1 MENKLLVV
9 ENSDTV
15 TRIKEDDREIV
26 LIGTAHVSKES
37 VDEVAA
43 IIREESPDRVC
54 VEIDSGRYNSMKA
67 QNKWENLDIFKIL
80 KKGQGFLM
88 LANLAMSS
96 FQKKIGE
103 GLDVKPGDEMKSAI
117 STAEELGIPFSF
129 SDRDIQLTLKRAW
142 AKSGFWGKNK
152 MLASLIGSVFS
163 REKVTGEDIEKMK
176 ERSALDDMMEELS
189 DYLPSVKEVLIDE
202 RDRYLAT
209 NIFTAGGKKVVAV
222 VGAGHVPGMIKW
234 FEKYSEGSADF
245 DLKDIIEIPP
255 RSAVSKILP
264 WLIPALVVGLIGAG
278 FFKSGW
284 DRSLSMLLSWVIV
297 NGTFSAAGA
306 LIALAHP
313 LTIVLAFLAAPITS
327 MNPTIG
333 VGMFTGLLEAVLRKP
348 RVIDLENLGD
358 DIMSIKGFFKNRV
371 THILVVFFLSSVGS
385 AVGTFIA
392 LPYLTSLLS

>member
-1 MENKLLVV
+1 MLVV

-26 LIGTAHVSKES
+26 LIGTAHVSKDS
-37 VDEVAA
+37 VDEVAS
-43 IIREESPDRVC
+43 IIREEAPDRVC

-67 QNKWENLDIFKIL
+67 ENKWENLDIFKIL

-103 GLDVKPGDEMKSAI
+103 GLDVKPGDEMKAAI
-117 STAEELGIPFSF
+117 DTAQGLDIPFSF
-129 SDRDIQLTLKRAW
+129 SDRDIQVTLKRAW

-163 REKVTGEDIEKMK
+163 REKVSGEDIEKMK
-176 ERSALDDMMEELS
+176 ERSALDDMMNELS

-202 RDRYLAT
+202 RDRYLAA
-209 NIFTAGGKKVVAV
+209 NIFTASGKKIVAV

-234 FEKYSEGSADF
+234 FEKYSEGSESF

-255 RSAVSKILP
+255 PGVFSKILP
-264 WLIPALVVGLIGAG
+264 WLIPALVLGLIGAG
-278 FFKSGW
+278 FFRSGW

-358 DIMSIKGFFKNRV
+358 DILSVKGFFRNRV

-385 AVGTFIA
+385 AIGTFIA

>member
-1 MENKLLVV
+1 MLVV

-37 VDEVAA
+37 VNEVSS
-43 IIREESPDRVC
+43 IIREEAPDRVC
-54 VEIDSGRYNSMKA
+54 VEIDAGRYNSMKA
-67 QNKWENLDIFKIL
+67 GNKWEHLDIFKIL

-103 GLDVKPGDEMKSAI
+103 GLDVKPGEEMKAAI
-117 STAEELGIPFSF
+117 DTARELDIPFSF
-129 SDRDIQLTLKRAW
+129 SDRDIQVTLKRAW

-163 REKVTGEDIEKMK
+163 REKISGDDIEKMK
-176 ERSALDDMMEELS
+176 ERSALDDMMSELS

-209 NIFTAGGKKVVAV
+209 NIFTATGKKVVAV

-234 FEKYSEGSADF
+234 FEKFSSGSESF
-245 DLKDIIEIPP
+245 DLRDIIEIPP
-255 RSAVSKILP
+255 KSVFSKILP
-264 WLIPALVVGLIGAG
+264 WMIPAVVIGLVGAG
-278 FFKSGW
+278 FFRSGW
-284 DRSLSMLLSWVIV
+284 DRSLSMLLGWVVV
-297 NGTFSAAGA
+297 NGTFSAVGA

-313 LTIVLAFLAAPITS
+313 LTIVLAFLAAPVTS

-358 DIMSIKGFFKNRV
+358 DILSVKGFFRNRV

-385 AVGTFIA
+385 AIGTFIA
-392 LPYLTSLLS
+392 LPYLTSLLG